1 MRDAFRHAGAVAHLT
16 APGGPPRLSIDA
28 LLIQTLTYK
37 WVEGESQNNLERIE
51 RARQLAHETGG
62 CLAHLLLRRA
72 IRGLHL
78 HTYGHLERARGVFEG
93 AQSWHEVLEDN
104 HLRMMISLGFARLF
118 IDLGDL
124 AQAEVYAH
132 QARDVA
138 TVSTGSSQYASLR
151 LTLGDIYR
159 RTHRVEDA
167 LLEYS
172 QATATLRRLG
182 AMELWAAHVSGSCLS
197 GTWAPPGKSNRV
209 SGWPRRSSASQ

>member
-1 MRDAFRHAGAVAHLT
+1 
-16 APGGPPRLSIDA
+16 
-28 LLIQTLTYK
+28 
-37 WVEGESQNNLERIE
+37 
-51 RARQLAHETGG
+51 
-62 CLAHLLLRRA
+62 
-72 IRGLHL
+72 
-78 HTYGHLERARGVFEG
+78 
-93 AQSWHEVLEDN
+93 
-104 HLRMMISLGFARLF
+104 MMISLGFARLF

-182 AMELWAAHVSGSCLS
+182 AVELWARSLLGLAYLELGRPRESLIAYQDGLEEAARLNSTTARPTILACTLRTLAQLGRWTQLDLYLKELCGMAEHNYAQIDCLDSLRLLLTELAAPEHALRRTHVSGLVEAQAHAL
-197 GTWAPPGKSNRV
+197 GVTD
-209 SGWPRRSSASQ
+209 